1 MSGWLQFPFPQ
12 LGGRE
17 TMGWM
22 GQRGRDTLGSPF
34 ASRCKSWVTLE
45 QMLTKH
51 AVPDYRAVGT
61 GEKHLVTR
69 RS

>member
-1 MSGWLQFPFPQ
+1 
-12 LGGRE
+12 
-17 TMGWM
+17 MGWM
-22 GQRGRDTLGSPF
+22 GQRGRDKLGSPF

-51 AVPDYRAVGT
+51 AVPDYRAAGT